1 MTCVRWTCTTIASFH
16 VALAASAQTIAAA
29 DPLFQDDA
37 PIEIIVTAPLR
48 SLMRERPDEVDLDGR
63 IQYTDSDGNT
73 VEFDVGVRTRGNYRR
88 QLRVCPFPPLRL
100 NFKSSQTKDTL
111 FHKQDKLKLV
121 THCRN
126 KRTQY
131 NQSVIKEYLAYRI
144 LNILTDVS
152 YRVRL
157 LHVNYVDS
165 DNQKS
170 KFEQYG
176 FLIEHKDRLTRRTA
190 LSQVNVE
197 RTIVEKLQPDYT
209 NLVSVFHFMIG
220 NADFSPIQGA
230 AGETCCHNHALF
242 GREAELYFSIPYDF
256 DLSGI
261 VDAPYA
267 APNPRFKLRSV
278 RDRLYRGRCK
288 NNERLPA
295 SLKIFQDN
303 RDAIFALLDT
313 QAELTPSIR
322 KRIVAY
328 IEKFYA
334 VIDNPRQV
342 EKSLVIKCI

>member
-29 DPLFQDDA
+29 DPLFQDDT

-63 IQYTDSDGNT
+63 IQYTGSDGNT

-170 KFEQYG
+170 KFEQYA
-176 FLIEHKDRLTRRTA
+176 FLIEHKDRLTRRTE
-190 LSQVNVE
+190 LSRVDVARTQVEN
-197 RTIVEKLQPDYT
+197 LQPDYT

-220 NADFSPIQGA
+220 NADFSPIQGPP
-230 AGETCCHNHALF
+230 GETCCHNHTLF
-242 GREAELYFSIPYDF
+242 GREGELYFSIPYDF
-256 DLSGI
+256 DMSGI

-267 APNPRFKLRSV
+267 TPNPRFKLRSV

-303 RDAIFALLDT
+303 RDKIFAMLDT

-322 KRIVAY
+322 KKIISY

-334 VIDNPRQV
+334 VIDNPQRV
-342 EKSLVIKCI
+342 EKSLFKKCI

>member
-63 IQYTDSDGNT
+63 IQYTGSDGNT

-88 QLRVCPFPPLRL
+88 QSRVCPFPPLRL

-170 KFEQYG
+170 KFEQYA
-176 FLIEHKDRLTRRTA
+176 FVIEHKDRLTRRTE
-190 LSQVNVE
+190 LSRVDVE
-197 RTIVEKLQPDYT
+197 RTQVENLQPDYT

-230 AGETCCHNHALF
+230 AGETCCHNHSLF
-242 GREAELYFSIPYDF
+242 GREGELYFSIPYDF
-256 DLSGI
+256 DMSGI

-267 APNPRFKLRSV
+267 TPNPRFKLRSV
-278 RDRLYRGRCK
+278 RDRLYRGRCR

-303 RDAIFALLDT
+303 RDKIFALLDT

-322 KRIVAY
+322 KKIISY

-334 VIDNPRQV
+334 VIDNPQRV
-342 EKSLVIKCI
+342 EKSLVKKCI